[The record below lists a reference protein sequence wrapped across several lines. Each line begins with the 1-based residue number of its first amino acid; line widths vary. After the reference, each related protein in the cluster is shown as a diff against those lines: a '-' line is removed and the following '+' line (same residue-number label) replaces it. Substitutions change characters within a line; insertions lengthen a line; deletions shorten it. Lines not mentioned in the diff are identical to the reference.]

1 MRVAKRMNNLGT
13 EGAFE
18 VLAKAKELEGKGVD
32 VIHLEI
38 GEPDFDTPR
47 SIREAAINALN
58 QGYTHYGP
66 AAGLPELRSKI
77 AEHVSSTRGIQVDS
91 DRVVISPGA
100 KPIMNFTLTALIEEG
115 DEVIYPNPG
124 FPIYESMI
132 NFVGGTPVPMQLY
145 EERGFLPDLDELERL
160 VSPKTR
166 LIIINS
172 PHNPTGSVLD
182 RSALEAIADIAIERD
197 LIVLT
202 DEIYRDILYEGSYF
216 SIASLPGMA
225 ERSIILD
232 GFSKTYAMT
241 GWRLGYGVLPKEL
254 VPHFSRLMV
263 NSVSCTASFVQR
275 AGLAALDGR
284 LEETDHMI
292 EEFRRRRDSSVRA
305 LNDIE
310 GISCLKPKGAF
321 YLFPN
326 IKGTGL
332 SSREFTDRLLYEA
345 GVAVLHGDS
354 FGAYGEGYVRI
365 SIASSMENLNRA
377 IQRIEEFL
385 SKKVN

>member
-354 FGAYGEGYVRI
+354 FGSYGEGYVRI

>member
-66 AAGLPELRSKI
+66 AAGLPELREKI

-145 EERGFLPDLDELERL
+145 EERDFLPDLDELERL

-182 RSALEAIADIAIERD
+182 RPALEAIADIAIERD

-354 FGAYGEGYVRI
+354 FGSYGEGYVRI